1 MNRAGAVA
9 GSPRSSFESVPQ
21 SSPLA
26 AVPRAAI
33 ADRVFS
39 MRWWFRPERLTLLLF
54 ATVFLGGTVGYVF
67 IEGWSA
73 WEAFYMTVI
82 TVTTVGYREVRPM
95 SRSGE
100 VFTVALLVTGVG
112 MVFYAV
118 TLFVARFVESGLS
131 HRWEERRRTRMI
143 DDLDNHYIV
152 CGYGRIG
159 SIIVEE
165 LRQQG
170 VPFVV
175 IERDAETVHGL
186 IESGALAVT
195 ADASNEDVL
204 RRVRVDRAR
213 GLIAA
218 VGTDAENVYTVL
230 TARLLRPDLFIVSR
244 AESDNAASRLKQAG
258 ANRVISPYRIG
269 GQHIAQ
275 TALRPAVVD
284 FVQLATSS
292 SSLELAMEQ
301 VKVSEGGNMVGH
313 SLVEANVRQRFGVIV
328 VALHRGGKTEF
339 NPSPDRRLEVGDELV
354 VIGAPENLK
363 RFNAEAHLLPGR
375 E

>member
-1 MNRAGAVA
+1 MPQPSSSSSGRSLSKERA
-9 GSPRSSFESVPQ
+9 
-21 SSPLA
+21 
-26 AVPRAAI
+26 
-33 ADRVFS
+33 FS
-39 MRWWFRPERLTLLLF
+39 IRWWFRPERVTLALF
-54 ATVFLGGTVGYVF
+54 ATVFLGGTLGYVL
-67 IEGWSA
+67 IEGWPA
-73 WEAFYMTVI
+73 WDAFYMTVI
-82 TVTTVGYREVRPM
+82 TVTTVGYREVHPM
-95 SRSGE
+95 SRAGE

-131 HRWEERRRTRMI
+131 HRWEERRRNRMI
-143 DDLDNHYIV
+143 HELENHYIV

-165 LRQQG
+165 LQAQS
-170 VPFVV
+170 VPFVI
-175 IERDAETVHGL
+175 IERDPELVHAV
-186 IESGALAVT
+186 IESGALAVA

-301 VKVSEGGNMVGH
+301 VKVSPGGTMVGH
-313 SLVEANVRQRFGVIV
+313 SLIEANVRQRFGVMV
-328 VALHRGGKTEF
+328 VALHRAGKTEF

-354 VIGAPENLK
+354 VIGSPQDLK
-363 RFNAEAHLLPGR
+363 RFNAEAHLLPER

>member
-1 MNRAGAVA
+1 M
-9 GSPRSSFESVPQ
+9 
-21 SSPLA
+21 
-26 AVPRAAI
+26 
-33 ADRVFS
+33 
-39 MRWWFRPERLTLLLF
+39 F
-54 ATVFLGGTVGYVF
+54 AGGTLGYVLV
-67 IEGWSA
+67 EGWSA
-73 WEAFYMTVI
+73 WDALYMTVI
-82 TVTTVGYREVRPM
+82 TVTTVGYREVHPM
-95 SRSGE
+95 SRAGE

-112 MVFYAV
+112 TVFYAV
-118 TLFVARFVESGLS
+118 TLFVARLVESGLS

-143 DDLDNHYIV
+143 HDLANHYIV
-152 CGYGRIG
+152 CGLGRIG

-165 LRQQG
+165 LRRQD

-175 IERDAETVHGL
+175 IERDAELVHHV
-186 IESGALAVT
+186 IESGALAVS

-204 RRVRVDRAR
+204 RRVRIDRAR

-244 AESDNAASRLKQAG
+244 AETDDAVSKLKQAG
-258 ANRVISPYRIG
+258 ANRVISPYRLG

-284 FVQLATSS
+284 FVQHATSS

-301 VKVSEGGNMVGH
+301 VEVSDGAAMVGH
-313 SLVEANVRQRFGVIV
+313 SLSEANVRQRFGVMV
-328 VALHRGGKTEF
+328 VALHRGEKTEF

-354 VIGAPENLK
+354 VIGSPDDLK
-363 RFNAEAHLLPGR
+363 RFNAQVNLSPAR
-375 E
+375 A

>member
-1 MNRAGAVA
+1 M
-9 GSPRSSFESVPQ
+9 PQ
-21 SSPLA
+21 SP
-26 AVPRAAI
+26 VPRPPSRVATR
-33 ADRVFS
+33 DRLFS
-39 MRWWFRPERLTLLLF
+39 RRWWFRPERITFALF
-54 ATVFLGGTVGYVF
+54 ATVFAGGTLGYVL
-67 IEGWSA
+67 IEGWPA
-73 WEAFYMTVI
+73 WDAFYMTVI
-82 TVTTVGYREVRPM
+82 TVTTVGYREIHPM
-95 SRSGE
+95 SRAGE
-100 VFTVALLVTGVG
+100 VFTVTLLVTGVG

-118 TLFVARFVESGLS
+118 TLFAARFVESGLS

-143 DDLDNHYIV
+143 QELANHYVV

-159 SIIVEE
+159 RIIAEE

-170 VPFVV
+170 VPFVI
-175 IERDAETVHGL
+175 IERDPDLVHAV
-186 IESGALAVT
+186 IEEGDLAVA

-204 RRVRVDRAR
+204 RRVRIDRAR

-244 AESDNAASRLKQAG
+244 AETDDAVSKLKQAG
-258 ANRVISPYRIG
+258 ANRVVSPYRIG
-269 GQHIAQ
+269 GVHIAQ

-301 VKVSEGGNMVGH
+301 VQVSAGAAMVGH
-313 SLVEANVRQRFGVIV
+313 SLSEASVRQRFGVMV
-328 VALHRGGKTEF
+328 VALQRGDRTEF

-354 VIGAPENLK
+354 VIGSPENLR
-363 RFNAEAHLLPGR
+363 RFNAQAHLLPAKD
-375 E
+375 

>member
-1 MNRAGAVA
+1 
-9 GSPRSSFESVPQ
+9 
-21 SSPLA
+21 
-26 AVPRAAI
+26 
-33 ADRVFS
+33 VF
-39 MRWWFRPERLTLLLF
+39 
-54 ATVFLGGTVGYVF
+54 AGGTLGYVL
-67 IEGWSA
+67 IEGWPA
-73 WEAFYMTVI
+73 WDAFYMTVI
-82 TVTTVGYREVRPM
+82 TVTTVGYREVHPM
-95 SRSGE
+95 SRAGE

-118 TLFVARFVESGLS
+118 TLFVARLVESGLS

-143 DDLDNHYIV
+143 HDLANHYIV
-152 CGYGRIG
+152 CGFGRIG

-165 LRQQG
+165 LRRQD
-170 VPFVV
+170 VPFVI
-175 IERDAETVHGL
+175 IERDPELVHHVIET
-186 IESGALAVT
+186 GALAVS

-204 RRVRVDRAR
+204 RRVHIDRAR

-244 AESDNAASRLKQAG
+244 AETDDAVSKLKQAG

-301 VKVSEGGNMVGH
+301 VKVSEGAAMVGH
-313 SLVEANVRQRFGVIV
+313 SLIEANVRQRFGVMV
-328 VALHRGGKTEF
+328 VALYRGDKAEF
-339 NPSPDRRLEVGDELV
+339 NPSPERRLEVGDELV
-354 VIGAPENLK
+354 VIGSPDNLK
-363 RFNAEAHLLPGR
+363 RFNAEAHLLPGKA
-375 E
+375 